1 MTATSDQT
9 SSGSGPPSGGPVSG
23 GQIFSGGQISGS
35 ELRGEYEQ
43 RRAEIRH
50 GFELN
55 GDGLR
60 AAAARSALVDDF
72 VRRLWLAEVRSDSKL
87 GHGIA
92 IAAVGGYG
100 RGQLFPCSDVDLFF
114 CVERG
119 RAAEAKAAIRSV
131 SQSLWDCGMQVS
143 PSTRAAGDCERFDP
157 ANPEFGLSLLDLRS
171 IGGDEAVF
179 AKLRDKAVAKMRARD
194 AKSIGGELAR
204 LTRERHAKYG
214 GTLFHLEPNIK
225 DCPGGLRDA
234 NVCGWLRGLREA
246 SASPGLRSDARAAQ
260 LSGEQTGG
268 AFDFEEAQAFLAAVR
283 CFLHYRHERDDNVLD
298 WQAQDGAAEQGI
310 GLGAGLRPGT
320 GAQPREGVDA
330 ATWMRAYFRHARIVQ
345 RRLLREFEQAELRL
359 EPEGPRRRLKVPA
372 QAGLRWMDGRL
383 ELEAAAKGRVDPAH
397 EPEIVLAAFAA
408 MARTGARLSRE
419 SEERIAGAI
428 PVLSANLEEGPAL
441 WRALAAVL
449 TGERAGGALRAMHA
463 LGVLELILP
472 EFHGIDALV
481 IRDAY
486 HRYTVDEHTF
496 VLIDTLHGL
505 KAEPG
510 KDTPEWRVKFGAMIR
525 ELHNPALLY
534 LAAVLHDTGKGRAGG
549 NHAIESAGMARGVL
563 NRLEMDAYDSGL
575 VLRLIE
581 THLEMSAALRRDIFD
596 VETVHTFASKVQT
609 HELLRM
615 LTLFTYADIAAVH
628 PDALTPWKA
637 ENLWRLSMAAANQL
651 DRNVDEE
658 RVHALGSAES
668 RGGRPRGHGAGAR
681 DRGALGEL
689 GTLGGEKAQK
699 IARVLS
705 LARGREAEAERFLEG
720 FPERYLSTRSPETIR
735 KHFEMTQ
742 NFAAEPFQIV
752 FQQGNAQPGSS
763 GFGPS
768 GFGSAVSEITLVT
781 QDRPRLFAGM
791 AAALAA
797 WGMNVVTADAF
808 ANAAGVVVDSFRFT
822 DTFRTLELNES
833 ERERFVASVRELVAG
848 RASVEKLLSGRRR
861 ARRPAPRLVVQTKV
875 EFDDTASAHSTLLQ
889 VIAQDVPGLLR
900 AVSRTLSG
908 LGYNVEVALVDTEGE
923 TAIDVFYLTSEGA
936 RLTLEQESTLREA
949 LLAAIAENAS

>member
-1 MTATSDQT
+1 M
-9 SSGSGPPSGGPVSG
+9 
-23 GQIFSGGQISGS
+23 
-35 ELRGEYEQ
+35 RGEYER
-43 RRAEIRH
+43 RRAEIRR

-60 AAAARSALVDDF
+60 AAQARAALVDEF
-72 VRRLWLAEVRSDSKL
+72 VRRLWAEETQADPRLAEGV
-87 GHGIA
+87 A

-100 RGQLFPCSDVDLFF
+100 RGQLFPWSDVDLFF
-114 CVERG
+114 CVEKS
-119 RAAEAKAAIRSV
+119 RAGVAKAAVRSV

-143 PSTRAAGDCERFDP
+143 LGTRPPGECERFDA
-157 ANPEFGLSLLDLRS
+157 ANPEFGLALLDLRS
-171 IGGDEAVF
+171 VGGDAVLF
-179 AKLRDKAVAKMRARD
+179 ARLHDKAVAKMRARD
-194 AKSIGGELAR
+194 AKAISVELAR

-234 NVCGWLRGLREA
+234 NVCEW
-246 SASPGLRSDARAAQ
+246 
-260 LSGEQTGG
+260 LSGLQTGSGKKDG
-268 AFDFEEAQAFLAAVR
+268 AKDAGPRTAGSRTAGPIAAEEGEFAEALAFLAAVR

-298 WQAQDGAAEQGI
+298 WQAQDAAAAQGI
-310 GLGAGLRPGT
+310 GLGAGFG
-320 GAQPREGVDA
+320 QDKREPADPA
-330 ATWMRAYFRHARIVQ
+330 YWMRAYFRCARIVQ
-345 RRLLREFEQAELRL
+345 RRLLREFEQAGPRL
-359 EPEGPRRRLKVPA
+359 EPDAAPRRLKLAA
-372 QAGLRWMDGRL
+372 QPGLRWTDGRL
-383 ELEAAAKGRVDPAH
+383 ELETSAPGGIDAAH

-419 SEERIAGAI
+419 SEARIAAAV

-441 WRALAAVL
+441 WRSLSAIL
-449 TGERAGGALRAMHA
+449 TGERAGTALRAMHT

-505 KAEPG
+505 TADAG
-510 KDTPEWRVKFGAMIR
+510 RNAPEWRVKFGAMIR
-525 ELHNPALLY
+525 ELHNPGLLY
-534 LAAVLHDTGKGRAGG
+534 LAALLHDTGKGRVGR
-549 NHAIESAGMARGVL
+549 NHAMESANMARGVL
-563 NRLEMDAYDSGL
+563 QRLEMDSYDSGQ

-596 VETVHTFASKVQT
+596 AETVQTFAAKVQT

-658 RVHALGSAES
+658 RVHTVGTARLLYS
-668 RGGRPRGHGAGAR
+668 GGRPGGGGPPGRSGKAEERGGLGGER
-681 DRGALGEL
+681 NGLTGERGG
-689 GTLGGEKAQK
+689 LGGEKEQK
-699 IARVLS
+699 IARMLS

-720 FPERYLSTRSPETIR
+720 FPERYVRTRSPETMR
-735 KHFEMTQ
+735 QHFEMTR
-742 NFAAEPFQIV
+742 NFAAEPFQIA
-752 FQQGNAQPGSS
+752 FQHGNAQASASGSGTAVS
-763 GFGPS
+763 GAAGS
-768 GFGSAVSEITLVT
+768 GTAGSGTAGSGSTVSEITLVT
-781 QDRPRLFAGM
+781 QDRPRLFADI

-808 ANAAGVVVDSFRFT
+808 ANAEGVVVDSFRFI
-822 DTFRTLELNES
+822 DTFRTLELNEI

-848 RASVEKLLSGRRR
+848 RVPVEKLLSGRRR
-861 ARRPAPRLVVQTKV
+861 ARRPAPRVVVQTKV

-900 AVSRTLSG
+900 AISRTLSA

-936 RLTLEQESTLREA
+936 RLTAEQESGLREA
-949 LLAAIAENAS
+949 LLAAIRVNAG